1 MKDLFPW
8 KFPLSEEEE
17 NALWE
22 NAIIIFDTSILLDFY
37 RTSLSA
43 AKEILEKLQIIQER
57 FWIPNQVAKEFLD
70 RYRGVVNTE
79 KTTFKTALKNIDNW
93 EKSQKGLGSLKN
105 ELGVGNRMISS
116 ELDKIFKSVQET
128 DMTEILEAVEK
139 IRKHVTKL
147 QNLYVQSDFQ
157 EIEVMDLIL
166 KLFTDR
172 IGSSYEK
179 SELEKFYKEGEQRYK
194 NKIPPGFKDVGKEG
208 VKQFG
213 DLIIWKEILKKAKK
227 ETKPVIFIT
236 SEKKEDWWELNENRQ
251 IKWPHE
257 SLRREFFEETDQVFY
272 LYKFDNFL
280 RIAMKRNLLSIGE
293 ESINEAESVSE
304 NFNANEETLPEGI
317 YEYMI
322 PGTIEFLKLRIKNN
336 ARHNFGRLSRFD
348 PVFRQKYYQ
357 QLEDNQKERY
367 ETASKKILAHYE
379 SLKYIDEMNFSYS
392 QLEIIHDAQEYCQ
405 TVIQEFGNFMQE
417 KQILETSN

>member
-1 MKDLFPW
+1 M
-8 KFPLSEEEE
+8 
-17 NALWE
+17 A
-22 NAIIIFDTSILLDFY
+22 T
-37 RTSLSA
+37 
-43 AKEILEKLQIIQER
+43 
-57 FWIPNQVAKEFLD
+57 
-70 RYRGVVNTE
+70 
-79 KTTFKTALKNIDNW
+79 
-93 EKSQKGLGSLKN
+93 
-105 ELGVGNRMISS
+105 
-116 ELDKIFKSVQET
+116 
-128 DMTEILEAVEK
+128 
-139 IRKHVTKL
+139 
-147 QNLYVQSDFQ
+147 
-157 EIEVMDLIL
+157 
-166 KLFTDR
+166 
-172 IGSSYEK
+172 
-179 SELEKFYKEGEQRYK
+179 
-194 NKIPPGFKDVGKEG
+194 
-208 VKQFG
+208 
-213 DLIIWKEILKKAKK
+213 
-227 ETKPVIFIT
+227 
-236 SEKKEDWWELNENRQ
+236 
-251 IKWPHE
+251 
-257 SLRREFFEETDQVFY
+257 
-272 LYKFDNFL
+272 
-280 RIAMKRNLLSIGE
+280 RNLLSIGE